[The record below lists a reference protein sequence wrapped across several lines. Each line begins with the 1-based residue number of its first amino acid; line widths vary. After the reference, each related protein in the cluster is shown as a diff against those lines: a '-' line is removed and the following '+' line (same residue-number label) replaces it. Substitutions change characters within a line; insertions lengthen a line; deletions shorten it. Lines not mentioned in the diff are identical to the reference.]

1 MYIKSVNANM
11 KDVFLGKGWDNWC
24 RYELVDGRWTRTKG
38 LKPDHAVHRKIVE
51 KIENYNSRK

>member
-24 RYELVDGRWTRTKG
+24 RYELQENRWVRTGG
-38 LKPDHAVHRKIVE
+38 LRPDHAIHRKIVE
-51 KIENYNSRK
+51 KIENYISRR